1 MPRKKTTTKST
12 PKQAAKPKAKPRQKA
27 APQPPEVR
35 EGAPRSEILGFF
47 LIGAGIMA
55 LYFLIADA
63 ATGSAHG
70 VVNVLAGLF
79 GVLKWALP
87 FALLFAGIR
96 TAMCKKA
103 ANLSMGAVLGVLLA
117 LLVSSLVHTFVVD
130 SIARSLPV
138 SSFTGFVQKSYRL
151 GYGGGAI
158 GALFCWPLYQ
168 ILGMD
173 KTGTVLILFL
183 FIMGD
188 LVLMNKLSLKKFGEK
203 VQKGYSEARTNFE
216 KRRTERETYAAE
228 RTAPPERDFDLF
240 AERKITPQRPPTKQ
254 RAARVPRHFVVEKI
268 NLAAEPRDA
277 VSSDVPNFL
286 RADPK
291 PEAPVREA
299 PAPVAEPKI
308 APVTEEPSSLDVYD
322 LPQEDDLPPF
332 ETDAEPA
339 PEEEPV
345 KIDIPLFPSKTSPPT
360 AAAADSQP
368 KKEATREQY
377 SYPPIDLLHVAK
389 TQQQNISQGQ
399 NDQIKGQKLVD
410 TLASFGIAVSL
421 IGIAHG
427 PTVTRF
433 ELSPAPGVKVSR
445 ITSLADDIALN
456 LAAVSVRIEAPI
468 PGKAA
473 VGVEVPN
480 DVIETVPLR
489 EVLESD
495 AAKKNPSRLAAGLGR
510 DNAGRFI
517 ICDLSKMP
525 HLLIAGQT
533 GSGKSV
539 CINSIIC
546 SILYRASPE
555 EVRMILIDPKVVEL
569 SAYNGI
575 PHLLIPVVTDPKKA
589 AGALGW
595 AVTEMQQRYQKFA
608 DAGVRD
614 IKGFNARLPEGE
626 EFMPQIVIIIDE
638 LADLMMVA
646 PGDVEDAI
654 CRLAQLARAAGIY
667 LVIATQRPSVN
678 VITGVI
684 KANIPSRIA
693 FTVASQVDSR
703 TILDYGGAEKLLGR
717 GDMLYAPSGIGKPW
731 RAQGAWVSDD
741 EVHEIVD
748 YIRTRHTASYNED
761 VIEHLNNLPRS
772 DAEREEAAEAFDELL
787 PDAVSFVVEQ
797 GQASTSMLQRRL
809 RIGYARA
816 GRLIDEME
824 KRGIVSPGEG
834 SKARSVLM
842 TREQFRQLFGED
854 AGQS

>member
-1 MPRKKTTTKST
+1 MPRKKTTTKSA
-12 PKQAAKPKAKPRQKA
+12 PKQAAEPKAKPRQKA
-27 APQPPEVR
+27 APQPPEAR
-35 EGAPRSEILGFF
+35 EGAPRSEILGFV

-63 ATGSAHG
+63 ASGNTHG
-70 VVNVLAGLF
+70 AVGVLAGLF

-103 ANLSMGAVLGVLLA
+103 ANLTMGAALGVLLA
-117 LLVSSLVHTFVVD
+117 LLVTALVHTFVVD
-130 SIARSLPV
+130 GIARSLPV

-151 GYGGGAI
+151 GYGGGAV

-168 ILGMD
+168 VLGMD

-183 FIMGD
+183 LIIGD

-203 VQKGYSEARTNFE
+203 VQKGYADARTNLE
-216 KRRTERETYAAE
+216 KRRTERETQATE
-228 RTAPPERDFDLF
+228 KSAPPERDFDLF
-240 AERKITPQRPPTKQ
+240 AERKIVPKRPLTKQ
-254 RAARVPRHFVVEKI
+254 RAARVPRHFIVEKI
-268 NLAAEPRDA
+268 NPAAEPRA
-277 VSSDVPNFL
+277 TVPSDVPNFL
-286 RADPK
+286 RNEPM
-291 PEAPVREA
+291 PE
-299 PAPVAEPKI
+299 APVAEPEI
-308 APVTEEPSSLDVYD
+308 APVTEEPSSIDVYD

-332 ETDAEPA
+332 EPDAEDVPEA
-339 PEEEPV
+339 PIPEEPV
-345 KIDIPLFPSKTSPPT
+345 QLEIPMFLKNSRGDAP
-360 AAAADSQP
+360 QP
-368 KKEATREQY
+368 KKETMKKEATRERY
-377 SYPPIDLLHVAK
+377 SYPPIDILHVAK

-421 IGIAHG
+421 VGIAHG

-495 AAKKNPSRLAAGLGR
+495 AAKKNPSHLAAGLGR

-575 PHLLIPVVTDPKKA
+575 PHLLVPVVTDPKKA

-595 AVTEMQQRYQKFA
+595 AVTEMQQRYKKFA

-741 EVHEIVD
+741 EVHEVVD

-854 AGQS
+854 AGQP